1 MMQSGLIDDWRP
13 KGGQLTIIRPSEVSR
28 AAAIRARTDATP
40 PSFQQDAYLEMAR
53 TAKLTGQRFDRLIL
67 CAFTLQGVPD
77 IPALVRA
84 TTTIVRRHDA
94 FHSWFEID
102 AEYRVLRRVVQAE
115 DIHLVADSWGE
126 IDGPLVSRIVQH
138 VTPGPSSWD
147 CFTFAV
153 IDHGGSF
160 TVVVA
165 SDHINCDAISGA
177 IISGEFAQLYFDPT
191 GAERLAAVPVASYR
205 AHCDR
210 ERSLAAQLETD
221 SPQIVEW
228 ADRIRANGGR
238 LPSFPLPLRDTDS
251 TATTHA
257 ASDRRVL
264 LTGALADRFEAECAA
279 AGVRLVSGIF
289 AAAAY
294 AEYELSGR
302 TRYFNLS
309 PKSTR
314 ADAAERRSVG
324 WYASLIPIAFDFDPA
339 DGFEVVAQKAEA
351 AFVAGKWL
359 SDVSLHRVVE
369 LLEEREGFEVR
380 RGWVAPMLSFLDL
393 RKLPGAELFEALE
406 FSFYGSRGTSEEVYT
421 WVQRTADNIWMAS
434 LFPDTGV
441 AARSMARYGDVLTR
455 VLESIVHSG
464 SGLPSGAVA

>member
-28 AAAIRARTDATP
+28 AAAIRATIDTTP

-67 CAFTLQGVPD
+67 CAFTLAGVPD
-77 IPALVRA
+77 IAALVR
-84 TTTIVRRHDA
+84 TTTAIVRRHDS

-102 AEYRVLRRVVQAE
+102 AEYRVQRRVVDAA
-115 DIHLVADSWGE
+115 DIHLVSDSWGE
-126 IDGPLVSRIVQH
+126 IDGPLVSRILQH

-153 IDHGGSF
+153 IDHDGSF

-165 SDHINCDAISGA
+165 ADHINCDAISGA
-177 IISGEFAQLYFDPT
+177 IISGEFAQLYYDPA
-191 GAERLAAVPVASYR
+191 GAERLAGIPVASYR
-205 AHCDR
+205 EHCGR
-210 ERSLAAQLETD
+210 ERSQAARLGTD
-221 SPQIVEW
+221 SAQIVQW

-238 LPSFPLPLRDTDS
+238 LPSFPLPLRESDT
-251 TATTHA
+251 TEAPTA

-264 LTGALADRFEAECAA
+264 LSGAAADGFEAACAA

-289 AAAAY
+289 AAAAF
-294 AEYELSGR
+294 AEYELTGR
-302 TRYFNLS
+302 TTYFNLS

-314 ADAAERRSVG
+314 ADDAERRSVG

-339 DGFEVVAQKAEA
+339 AGFAAVARDAET
-351 AFVAGKWL
+351 AFNAGKWL

-369 LLEEREGFEVR
+369 LLESQPGFEVR
-380 RGWVAPMLSFLDL
+380 RGWVAPMLSYLDM
-393 RKLPGAELFEALE
+393 RKLPGADLFAAID
-406 FSFYGSRGTSEEVYT
+406 FSFFGSRGTSEEVYT
-421 WVQRTADNIWMAS
+421 WVQRTHENIWMAS
-434 LFPDTGV
+434 LFPDTEV
-441 AARSMARYGDVLTR
+441 AAKSMTRYADVLTGIM
-455 VLESIVHSG
+455 ESIARSG
-464 SGLPSGAVA
+464 SGVPTRDVA